1 MSGSHTSTSARH
13 NDGDDR
19 RLKLVSSAEQGLPE
33 QLAGAIDG
41 HLATFAAHVKEGL
54 LAASTAVGL
63 EVMAEMMQAEVT
75 EIAGPKGRHN
85 PQRTH
90 SRHGTEHGTVT
101 LGGRRLPVGR
111 PRVRTVGD
119 DPEEATLAS
128 YATFAD
134 TDLLSEQVTARML
147 AGISTRKYPVALEPV
162 GKAVEQQAM
171 STSKSAVSRRFVTAT
186 AERLA
191 ELCARLGM
199 SI

>member
-13 NDGDDR
+13 NDGDNQG
-19 RLKLVSSAEQGLPE
+19 LQLVSTASHGLPE

-41 HLATFAAHVKEGL
+41 YLATFAEHVREGL

-63 EVMAEMMQAEVT
+63 EVMAEMMEAEVT
-75 EIAGPKGRHN
+75 EIAGVKGRHT
-85 PQRTH
+85 PDRRA
-90 SRHGTEHGTVT
+90 SRHGSERGSVT
-101 LGGRRLPVGR
+101 LGGRRLPVTR

-119 DPEEATLAS
+119 DAS
-128 YATFAD
+128 EVLLESYQAFAD
-134 TDLLSEQVTARML
+134 SDLLAEQVTARML

-162 GKAVEQQAM
+162 GKAVEQAAT

-191 ELCARLGM
+191 ELCA
-199 SI
+199 